1 MFGGLNVK
9 STKSSS
15 SSSGGNTDDTSSAS
29 KQSATSAFSFLN
41 ATTTAPVSVSE
52 SSPSNS
58 RTTTSDEG
66 SGGVAHEQQQQRQN
80 ESSAFTFLNSST
92 KAEAAVASVPIPS
105 SSFSF
110 MNAAVG
116 EDDVPAVAVEPSKA
130 SEKSGGIGNGLFDQL
145 NMNTAPLTTTAT
157 TSVTMNSS
165 ALSSS
170 DVSQPSMS
178 LNSITQASVKIKPA
192 SSTKSSGVT
201 RKKKRSVKIGV
212 AASNADEGGST
223 VKANDT
229 GSASSTKSEDA
240 LEQSMKDDTD
250 DVVQRAEAA
259 AKLAMQIEE
268 DT

>member
-1 MFGGLNVK
+1 
-9 STKSSS
+9 
-15 SSSGGNTDDTSSAS
+15 
-29 KQSATSAFSFLN
+29 
-41 ATTTAPVSVSE
+41 
-52 SSPSNS
+52 
-58 RTTTSDEG
+58 
-66 SGGVAHEQQQQRQN
+66 
-80 ESSAFTFLNSST
+80 
-92 KAEAAVASVPIPS
+92 
-105 SSFSF
+105 
-110 MNAAVG
+110 
-116 EDDVPAVAVEPSKA
+116 
-130 SEKSGGIGNGLFDQL
+130 
-145 NMNTAPLTTTAT
+145 MNTAPLTTTAT

-178 LNSITQASVKIKPA
+178 LNSITQSSVKIKPA

-240 LEQSMKDDTD
+240 LEQTMKDDTD